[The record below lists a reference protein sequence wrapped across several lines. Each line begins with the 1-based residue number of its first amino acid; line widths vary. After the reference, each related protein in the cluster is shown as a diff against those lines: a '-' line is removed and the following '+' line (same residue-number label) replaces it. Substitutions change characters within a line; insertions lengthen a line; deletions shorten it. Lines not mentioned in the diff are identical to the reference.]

1 MKTLH
6 KLIVTSAALA
16 SLLSIGAIAQEPMG
30 SNMNDSKCE
39 FKKNC
44 HKDGNA
50 GGFHHFRMQR
60 NPIVSTLHYLDLT
73 QEQTKA
79 LKELRVS
86 HQKEMRE
93 LRRAKRMEGLRM
105 QTLIDALSKDGVDK
119 EKLLAEATKQF
130 QAREA
135 KQLEHLS
142 QVLAILTPEQR
153 MELKKLLQNKMNN
166 RPVRN

>member
-30 SNMNDSKCE
+30 SNMNGSKCE
-39 FKKNC
+39 FKNNC
-44 HKDGNA
+44 NNQANRG
-50 GGFHHFRMQR
+50 HHAMGMKR
-60 NPIVSTLHYLDLT
+60 NPIVSTLRYLDLT
-73 QEQTKA
+73 QEQIKT
-79 LKELRVS
+79 LKELKMS

-93 LRRAKRMEGLRM
+93 LRKVKRMEGLRM

-119 EKLLAEATKQF
+119 EKLLDEATKQF
-130 QAREA
+130 QARET

-153 MELKKLLQNKMNN
+153 MELKKLLQNKMKN
-166 RPVRN
+166 RPARN

>member
-1 MKTLH
+1 MKRLH

-30 SNMNDSKCE
+30 ANMNGSKCA
-39 FKKNC
+39 FQKNC
-44 HKDGNA
+44 NNQANRGYHAMGMK
-50 GGFHHFRMQR
+50 R
-60 NPIVSTLHYLDLT
+60 NPIISTLRYLDLT

-93 LRRAKRMEGLRM
+93 LRKVKRMEGLRM

-119 EKLLAEATKQF
+119 EKLLDEATKQF
-130 QAREA
+130 QARET

-153 MELKKLLQNKMNN
+153 MELKKLLQNKMKN